1 MFLFLLLLLYGHI
14 MTLGHV
20 CICMCVY
27 VYACMGACDREK
39 GDNYCAGVL
48 GTFGGVADSGD
59 ANLSIFC
66 LLGRNLV
73 M

>member
-1 MFLFLLLLLYGHI
+1 

-20 CICMCVY
+20 CICMCAY
-27 VYACMGACDREK
+27 VYACMCACDREK